1 MVLYAL
7 EAKVEWLWG
16 LKLLRV
22 AEEEE
27 NEEEEEDDEIMYSF
41 WGLWLRPCG
50 LCGDDDSA
58 FSFSFPPLPDAP
70 TCMNES
76 SVALV
81 APIEASI
88 PKTTN
93 PKQKKTKK

>member
-1 MVLYAL
+1 MTPTLDTVAPPGVSRGVLWPRYSNSESDVSDCSRFTTELIALCALMVLYAL

-41 WGLWLRPCG
+41 
-50 LCGDDDSA
+50 
-58 FSFSFPPLPDAP
+58 
-70 TCMNES
+70 
-76 SVALV
+76 
-81 APIEASI
+81 
-88 PKTTN
+88 
-93 PKQKKTKK
+93 